1 MVTISITREAFA
13 AIEATLSKGSKA
25 EARPVGKGG
34 LFVVIDRRTGD
45 RLGRLRGPGESYS
58 DVILRIAKADGHR
71 LRPDHVGNSPRN
83 PEFSDT

>member
-34 LFVVIDRRTGD
+34 LFVVLDRRTVD

-71 LRPDHVGNSPRN
+71 LRPDQVGNSPRN
-83 PEFSDT
+83 PEFSGT